1 MRAVSSVRAVASQRA
16 FGLNAIVVIAFAV
29 RTVRDR
35 QIETPVSE
43 PRSGEGIRSADGT
56 KRDR

>member
-1 MRAVSSVRAVASQRA
+1 MRAVSSVRAVANQRA

-35 QIETPVSE
+35 QIEPPVSE
-43 PRSGEGIRSADGT
+43 PQWRKNSLS
-56 KRDR
+56 